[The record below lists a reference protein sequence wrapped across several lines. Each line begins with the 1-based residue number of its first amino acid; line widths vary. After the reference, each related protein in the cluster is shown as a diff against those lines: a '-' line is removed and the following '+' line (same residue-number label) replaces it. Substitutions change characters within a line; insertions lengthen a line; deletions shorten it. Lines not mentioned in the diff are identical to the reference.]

1 MLAPLSLT
9 LVAITDALR
18 GDAADLVSR
27 ACAAARGG
35 ATMIQLRLKDAD
47 ARTTVEVARALIAS
61 LPADVPLI
69 VNDRADVAIAAG
81 AAGVHVGPEDVPP
94 SALRRV
100 MPPEF
105 IIGASIG
112 TDAEL
117 PLAADADYVGIGP
130 VYVTDSKVDAGTAI
144 GTSRLAELITR
155 SGRPAV
161 AIGGI
166 DASNVAAAMDAG
178 ATGVAVIRAIFGA
191 KDPEQ
196 AARAIRAA
204 TGR

>member
-1 MLAPLSLT
+1 
-9 LVAITDALR
+9 
-18 GDAADLVSR
+18 
-27 ACAAARGG
+27 
-35 ATMIQLRLKDAD
+35 TMIQLRLKDVD
-47 ARTTVEVARALIAS
+47 ARTTVEVARALVAA

-69 VNDRADVAIAAG
+69 VNDALPISIAAG

-100 MPPEF
+100 VPPDF
-105 IIGASIG
+105 IIGASVG

-117 PLAADADYVGIGP
+117 PFAIDADYVGIGP
-130 VYVTDSKVDAGTAI
+130 VYATDSKLDAGSAI
-144 GTSRLAELITR
+144 GIVRLAELVTR
-155 SGRPAV
+155 SRRPAV

-166 DASNVAAAMDAG
+166 DASNAAQVIAAG

-191 KDPEQ
+191 SDAEQ

-204 TGR
+204 IAR